1 MGSWGPRTL
10 CIYHA
15 INPGKS
21 AKIAAGGARHAE
33 HTRAV
38 PAVPSARAG
47 WGVPTYVGVGGY
59 LPMWQKSKAKLRVRR
74 PSVVECGV
82 AAGPCVLAV
91 VRRPRPPTRLAQS
104 VGHEVLFSHLRF
116 AQKVLPA
123 RRRPSRAYETSGK
136 SPSNGRPLC
145 SFEQN
150 PLLEEDAERS
160 TPGPL
165 QWSPA
170 HGQVGQ
176 HLCGKTQTRSRR
188 CSAHL

>member
-1 MGSWGPRTL
+1 MGSWGPQTL
-10 CIYHA
+10 RISRA
-15 INPGKS
+15 LNPGKS
-21 AKIAAGGARHAE
+21 AKIAAGGARRAE
-33 HTRAV
+33 HTGAV

-47 WGVPTYVGVGGY
+47 RVP
-59 LPMWQKSKAKLRVRR
+59 PIWQKPNAKSRVRR
-74 PSVVECGV
+74 PSVAECGV

-104 VGHEVLFSHLRF
+104 VGHEVLISHLRF